1 MLNLVFNKKTLLAAA
16 GVIFAAILFNWAL
29 HNGTA
34 AAAALSYLGGLL
46 APFALGGVIAFIMN
60 VPMRAIEQ
68 RLFPKNPKLQKLR
81 RPLAWLLTL
90 LALLLVILLVVIIVI
105 PQLAQTLRLISEQ
118 AMQVVVHARQYLEM
132 MPDELAAIFPDLET
146 TLKDFGVNLSSISRQ
161 LAEMLQNFGSLV
173 VSGVSILNSILNG
186 VVTLFVGFVF
196 SVYLL
201 FGKERLSRQAK
212 RVIYAVCKPAW
223 ADKIVEVARLAN
235 RTFRSF
241 ITGQCLEACILGML
255 FFICMLLFR
264 LPYATLT
271 SVLVGVT
278 ALVPIFGAFVG
289 CLCGMLFIALND
301 PMQALGFLVLFLVL
315 QQFEGNIIYPRVV
328 GSSVG
333 LPAIWVLV
341 AITLGGSL
349 FGVVGMLVSVPLCS
363 VAYAVC
369 RGLVSDRLA
378 AKAIPP
384 EKWQN

>member
-1 MLNLVFNKKTLLAAA
+1 MIFNKKILLAAA

-29 HNGTA
+29 HNGA
-34 AAAALSYLGGLL
+34 AAAASLSYLSGLL
-46 APFALGGVIAFIMN
+46 APFVLGGVIAFIMN
-60 VPMRAIEQ
+60 VPMRAIEL
-68 RLFPKNPKLQKLR
+68 RLFPQNPKLQKLR

-90 LALLLVILLVVIIVI
+90 LTLMMVILLVVVIVI
-105 PQLAQTLRLISEQ
+105 PQLIQTLRLISEQ
-118 AMQVVVHARQYLEM
+118 AMQLVVHARQYLEM
-132 MPDELAAIFPDLET
+132 MPDKMDAIFPELET
-146 TLKDFGVNLSSISRQ
+146 TLKDFGVNISSISRQ
-161 LAEMLQNFGSLV
+161 MADMLQNLSGLI

-186 VVTLFVGFVF
+186 MVTLFIGFVF

-212 RVIYAVCKPAW
+212 RVIYAMCSLSR
-223 ADKIVEVARLAN
+223 ADKIVEVARLSN
-235 RTFRSF
+235 RTFSNF
-241 ITGQCLEACILGML
+241 ITGQCLEACILGIL

-278 ALVPIFGAFVG
+278 ALVPIFGAFIG
-289 CLCGMLFIALND
+289 CICSMLFIALSN
-301 PMQALGFLVLFLVL
+301 PMQALGFLALFLVL

-349 FGVVGMLVSVPLCS
+349 FGVMGMLVSVPLCS

-369 RGLVSDRLA
+369 RSLVNDRLS
-378 AKAIPP
+378 AKDIPS

>member
-1 MLNLVFNKKTLLAAA
+1 MVFNKKTLFAAA

-29 HNGTA
+29 HNGAA

-301 PMQALGFLVLFLVL
+301 PCRHWAFWCC
-315 QQFEGNIIYPRVV
+315 
-328 GSSVG
+328 SSFYSSSRATSSI
-333 LPAIWVLV
+333 PAWSE
-341 AITLGGSL
+341 TPWGCPP
-349 FGVVGMLVSVPLCS
+349 FGC
-363 VAYAVC
+363 
-369 RGLVSDRLA
+369 
-378 AKAIPP
+378 
-384 EKWQN
+384 W

>member
-1 MLNLVFNKKTLLAAA
+1 MVFNKKTLFAAA

-29 HNGTA
+29 HNGAA

-212 RVIYAVCKPAW
+212 RVVYAVCKPAW
-223 ADKIVEVARLAN
+223 ADKIVEVGRLVN

-271 SVLVGVT
+271 SVLIGVT

-328 GSSVG
+328 GNSVG